1 MAINWNSYRTSREII
16 KYLAFYPITWDRY
29 TRINEYFEALGSLY
43 VQAIDYPDDP
53 DQHYYGCLQFSSG
66 EPYIDY
72 LERINLIQPNSQL
85 LSLPEELVDT
95 IQKVFLRNYQG
106 NCDIEMGGVL
116 DYPFIFSGNLDDIV
130 VDELGGVIIDP
141 MGAYFP
147 VLNIII
153 IDQVKITEIS
163 NNLRWTNHNISWP
176 NYSAV
181 YEIVLRHE
189 VSHWLSHELLVNGD
203 CFSDSAFL
211 RLPDAIHEFWAQ
223 LFTYNLLENDTET
236 QNFMDLLA
244 DNQPVIYQA
253 YKEYYGV
260 LSYHD
265 LRDLLIRRNE
275 ITSINA
281 LQRTISDI
289 KRWLI

>member
-1 MAINWNSYRTSREII
+1 MAINWNSYRTSRELI

-29 TRINEYFEALGSLY
+29 TRINEYFEALGSLS

-85 LSLPEELVDT
+85 LSVPEELVDT
-95 IQKVFLRNYQG
+95 IQEVFLRNHIG
-106 NCDIEMGGVL
+106 NCDIEMGDVL
-116 DYPFIFSGNLDDIV
+116 DYPFIISGNLDDIV
-130 VDELGGVIIDP
+130 VDELGGVIDL

-163 NNLRWTNHNISWP
+163 NSLKWTNHNISWP

-189 VSHWLSHELLVNGD
+189 VSHWISHELLVKGNY
-203 CFSDSAFL
+203 FSDTDFL
-211 RLPDAIHEFWAQ
+211 GLPSEIHEFWAQ
-223 LFTYNLLENDTET
+223 LFTYNLLDNYPDN
-236 QNFMDLLA
+236 QRFMDLLA
-244 DNQPVIYQA
+244 ENQPTIYQT
-253 YKEYYGV
+253 YKEYCGD
-260 LSYHD
+260 LSYFD
-265 LRDLLIRRNE
+265 LRELLVRRSE
-275 ITSINA
+275 ITNMNILSAVIN
-281 LQRTISDI
+281 DI
-289 KRWLI
+289 KGWLM